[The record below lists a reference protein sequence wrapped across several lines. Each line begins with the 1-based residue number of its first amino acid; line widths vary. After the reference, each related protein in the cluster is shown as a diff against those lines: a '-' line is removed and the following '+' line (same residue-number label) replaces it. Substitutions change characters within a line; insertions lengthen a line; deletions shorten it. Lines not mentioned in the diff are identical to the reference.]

1 MNPIGIGIIVFIA
14 YYGYRGFQRG
24 LVEEIGRLIGLVLAV
39 LLANRFSSVLA
50 GQLGLDS
57 EVARTAAAFVIIF
70 VITLV
75 AMSFVIRVVRTLIEL
90 VLLEW
95 LDRMGGILF
104 GVLKSI
110 LVLGVLIY
118 IMESVHF
125 TQPFVTRLEQR
136 SFVYRQVVAL
146 KNGLFSVL
154 SLDSLIQDAHD
165 HIKDLE
171 PERLLPSIKDF

>member
-24 LVEEIGRLIGLVLAV
+24 LVEEIGRLIGLVLAII
-39 LLANRFSSVLA
+39 LASRFSSVLA

-70 VITLV
+70 VVTLV
-75 AMSFVIRVVRTLIEL
+75 AMGFVIRAVRTLIEL
-90 VLLEW
+90 VLMGW
-95 LDRMGGILF
+95 LDRLGGILF
-104 GVLKSI
+104 GVLKSL

-118 IMESVHF
+118 IMESVNF
-125 TQPFVTRLEQR
+125 TQSFVARLEQR

-146 KNGLFSVL
+146 KDGLFSVL

-165 HIKDLE
+165 RIRDLE
-171 PERLLPSIKDF
+171 PERLLPSVKDF

>member
-24 LVEEIGRLIGLVLAV
+24 LVEEVGRLMGLVLAV
-39 LLANRFSSVLA
+39 VLANRFSSVLA

-57 EVARTAAAFVIIF
+57 AVARTAVAFVIIF
-70 VITLV
+70 VVTLV
-75 AMSFVIRVVRTLIEL
+75 AMGFVIRAVRTLIEL

-95 LDRMGGILF
+95 LDRLGGILF
-104 GVLKSI
+104 GLLKSL

-118 IMESVHF
+118 VLESVEF
-125 TQPFVTRLEQR
+125 TQSFVVRLEQR

-146 KNGLFSVL
+146 KNGLFSAL
-154 SLDSLIQDAHD
+154 SLNSLIQDTHD
-165 HIKDLE
+165 RIKELE
-171 PERLLPSIKDF
+171 PERLFPSVEGL